1 MHYLTLSNRNK
12 SESGAAIQIKLAHK
26 YDNTIELSQKSKY
39 PSLWKTVA
47 GFHSMTL
54 FSDKDVREVFKNH
67 FGAPMKRQNPTFLS
81 SKVHPHIVILSTKE
95 RFVQM
100 IFGIFL

>member
-12 SESGAAIQIKLAHK
+12 SESGAAIQIKMAHK
-26 YDNTIELSQKSKY
+26 YDDTIKLSQKNKY

-47 GFHSMTL
+47 GFYSMTV
-54 FSDKDVREVFKNH
+54 SEVFKNH